1 MVSTFV
7 RQRAADPIERTLG
20 IQIGFRQGFVYCH
33 ARLNSKSCREDPARN
48 VLRFM
53 KQPKFQGQT
62 PYAHSQVSEAW
73 TSGIPCFL
81 NEDPWQEFLQNLMH
95 PDSGLSLR
103 TRNYVWLGSLGAKL
117 TMAWTK
123 MDTVMDD
130 PSVATASD
138 IHDLEQLCRA
148 IKVEAHSWRRQYD
161 DHLAGSSS
169 SKRQS
174 PMGTT
179 TGDDTEPW
187 IEVKSA
193 GCSLQAVIC
202 RLLGAVSASDRVAEE
217 HEALAHSTT
226 MVRLLS
232 NAVSEASS
240 STAAQQGQSQDQDQ
254 DQQTNDGGSGST
266 TASLYMSQKGAIGQ
280 SIFATTHLWL
290 NEQQDY
296 YCDPGTK
303 LGSGGETAS
312 KPGNGLIDGDVYRT
326 WRDLISPVGG

>member
-1 MVSTFV
+1 MVSTLV
-7 RQRAADPIERTLG
+7 RQRAADPFERTIG
-20 IQIGFRQGFVYCH
+20 IQSGFRQGFVYCH
-33 ARLNSKSCREDPARN
+33 AGVNSKSCREDPERN
-48 VLRFM
+48 TLKVM
-53 KQPKFQGQT
+53 KQRINQVLT
-62 PYAHSQVSEAW
+62 SYLLSQVSEAW

-81 NEDPWQEFLQNLMH
+81 NEDPWQEFLQDLMH

-103 TRNYVWLGSLGAKL
+103 TRNYIWLGSLGAKL

-130 PSVATASD
+130 PSAAAASD

-161 DHLAGSSS
+161 DHLAGNSSS
-169 SKRQS
+169 QEQ
-174 PMGTT
+174 PTTGTT
-179 TGDDTEPW
+179 TDDDVEPW

-240 STAAQQGQSQDQDQ
+240 SSTAAQQGQSQGQ
-254 DQQTNDGGSGST
+254 DQQTNSGGSGT

-290 NEQQDY
+290 NGQQDY
-296 YCDPGTK
+296 CCDPGTK